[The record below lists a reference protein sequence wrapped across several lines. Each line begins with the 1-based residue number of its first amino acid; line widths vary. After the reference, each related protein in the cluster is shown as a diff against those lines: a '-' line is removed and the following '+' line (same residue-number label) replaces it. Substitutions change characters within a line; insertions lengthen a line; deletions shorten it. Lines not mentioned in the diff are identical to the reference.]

1 VDLLIAVPHH
11 LYHEFAPPVL
21 LPQIPHP
28 IGPQPEGGDDGEAG
42 SIDEGDGGS
51 VVARGRDEGGDGGG
65 ETKVAVAAHLGSQEE
80 GDGSAGTMA
89 MTGRMRWRERRSQ
102 NLLHASPRNNRTNDP
117 KRREN
122 TLRCGQLEYTKIQLW
137 RPVRDYPVRLRR
149 S

>member
-11 LYHEFAPPVL
+11 LYHEFVPPVL

-80 GDGSAGTMA
+80 GDGQCWHDGNDGKDEMAGTTISESA
-89 MTGRMRWRERRSQ
+89 
-102 NLLHASPRNNRTNDP
+102 PR
-117 KRREN
+117 
-122 TLRCGQLEYTKIQLW
+122 
-137 RPVRDYPVRLRR
+137 VA
-149 S
+149 